1 MNLSEP
7 QFPQLSKIELV
18 LRPLP
23 ALKKAISIDSPCTL
37 ALMRLEEV
45 QLTSSVANPVG
56 TCGLPA
62 CRACLPRQLRMS
74 LLAPGPELSQVPG
87 RESEPGTGAGG
98 RGQVCPKG

>member
-62 CRACLPRQLRMS
+62 LQGLSAPPAKDVPPRPWARAQ
-74 LLAPGPELSQVPG
+74 PGA
-87 RESEPGTGAGG
+87 R
-98 RGQVCPKG
+98 